1 MPAHTQ
7 FDAPAPP
14 FQMRDATASCSD
26 LDARYAAGPVPPK
39 SFQVLGMIW

>member
-7 FDAPAPP
+7 FEAPAPP

-26 LDARYAAGPVPPK
+26 FGARYAAGPVPPK
-39 SFQVLGMIW
+39 SFQVLAMIW